1 MKTISILGF
10 DGGMCKELSDT
21 SIFFPVQ
28 DMQIAE
34 DTQVIV
40 FNICIK
46 WIVEQ
51 INNQTD
57 WILLWQKY
65 LY

>member
-10 DGGMCKELSDT
+10 DGGTCKELSET

-57 WILLWQKY
+57 
-65 LY
+65 

>member
-1 MKTISILGF
+1 MKTFSILGF
-10 DGGMCKELSDT
+10 DGGKCRDMADVT
-21 SIFFPVQ
+21 IHFPVN

-46 WIVEQ
+46 WIVNKL
-51 INNQTD
+51 NNN
-57 WILLWQKY
+57 Y
-65 LY
+65 LKNK